1 VTPAADEAPAEAKP
15 DVESEPPQ
23 SADTPGPE
31 SPSLSEEPAAAAA
44 SEIAD
49 DEVIVPSP
57 PQPVASEPVPLAET
71 ALIGASV
78 DAKPKLAHML
88 RKSGRRKSK
97 TLK

>member
-1 VTPAADEAPAEAKP
+1 L
-15 DVESEPPQ
+15 
-23 SADTPGPE
+23 
-31 SPSLSEEPAAAAA
+31 LSEEPAVAAA

-49 DEVIVPSP
+49 DQVIIPP
-57 PQPVASEPVPLAET
+57 PQPVASEPVPLAEAT
-71 ALIGASV
+71 LITASV